1 VNCAETEGRE
11 ERGGRRGEEGE
22 GRKERGGRRGEEGE
36 GRRTGRKV
44 SKMIIA
50 LYMGVLHR
58 ERVGRYR

>member
-1 VNCAETEGRE
+1 MQRLRGGRRGEEGEGRE

-22 GRKERGGRRGEEGE
+22 GRKERGGGQEE
-36 GRRTGRKV
+36 KV